1 MDILSYMQDN
11 LLLLDGGMG
20 SLLYARGM
28 SRTERSEQWALTHP
42 EIVKEIHR
50 SYYDA
55 GSNMVLSNTFGA
67 NGLFHS
73 SDELRE
79 IVRSA
84 VRLVR
89 EAAEE
94 SGAPQRKFAALD
106 IGPCGKMIKP
116 LGDFHFDQALEL
128 FAEVVRYGAEAGA
141 DAVFIE
147 TMYDLAET
155 RAALRAARENCDLP
169 VFVSNTFGEN
179 GRLMTGAA
187 PEETVA
193 LAEELGAVA
202 VGMNCSVGP
211 EGMLALAEK
220 YLSLTKLP
228 VIFKPNAGI
237 PEIVNGEAIYK
248 TTPAAF
254 AEAAARAVGMGVR
267 CAGGCCGT
275 TPAHI
280 AALAKAVRG

>member
-42 EIVKEIHR
+42 EVVKEIHR

-55 GSNMVLSNTFGA
+55 GSNMVLTDTFGA

-73 SDELRE
+73 SEELRK
-79 IVRSA
+79 IVESA

-89 EAAEE
+89 EAAAE
-94 SGAPQRKFAALD
+94 SGAPQRKFTALD

-116 LGDFHFDQALEL
+116 LGDFHFDQALAL
-128 FAEVVRYGAEAGA
+128 FAEVVRYGADAGA

-147 TMYDLAET
+147 TMYDLTET
-155 RAALRAARENCDLP
+155 RAALQAAAENCDLP
-169 VFVSNTFGEN
+169 VFVSNTYGEN
-179 GRLMTGAA
+179 GRLMTGSS

-193 LAEELGAVA
+193 LAEEMGAVA

-220 YLSLTKLP
+220 YLMLTKLP

-248 TTPAAF
+248 TTPAVF
-254 AEAAARAVGMGVR
+254 AEAAAKAVGMGVR
-267 CAGGCCGT
+267 CVGGCCGT

-280 AALAKAVRG
+280 AALAEAVRG

>member
-11 LLLLDGGMG
+11 LLLLDGGLG

-42 EIVKEIHR
+42 EVVKEIHR

-106 IGPCGKMIKP
+106 IGPCGKMIKRPARTRFSLRRCTTWPRPAP
-116 LGDFHFDQALEL
+116 LSGQPGKTAIFPYSFPTPSA
-128 FAEVVRYGAEAGA
+128 RT
-141 DAVFIE
+141 AV
-147 TMYDLAET
+147 
-155 RAALRAARENCDLP
+155 
-169 VFVSNTFGEN
+169 
-179 GRLMTGAA
+179 
-187 PEETVA
+187 
-193 LAEELGAVA
+193 
-202 VGMNCSVGP
+202 
-211 EGMLALAEK
+211 
-220 YLSLTKLP
+220 
-228 VIFKPNAGI
+228 
-237 PEIVNGEAIYK
+237 
-248 TTPAAF
+248 
-254 AEAAARAVGMGVR
+254 
-267 CAGGCCGT
+267 
-275 TPAHI
+275 
-280 AALAKAVRG
+280 

>member
-116 LGDFHFDQALEL
+116 LGDFHSGPPGKTAIFPYS
-128 FAEVVRYGAEAGA
+128 FPTPSVRT
-141 DAVFIE
+141 AV
-147 TMYDLAET
+147 
-155 RAALRAARENCDLP
+155 
-169 VFVSNTFGEN
+169 
-179 GRLMTGAA
+179 
-187 PEETVA
+187 
-193 LAEELGAVA
+193 
-202 VGMNCSVGP
+202 
-211 EGMLALAEK
+211 
-220 YLSLTKLP
+220 
-228 VIFKPNAGI
+228 
-237 PEIVNGEAIYK
+237 
-248 TTPAAF
+248 
-254 AEAAARAVGMGVR
+254 
-267 CAGGCCGT
+267 
-275 TPAHI
+275 
-280 AALAKAVRG
+280 

>member
-1 MDILSYMQDN
+1 MQDN

-106 IGPCGKMIKP
+106 IGPCGKIIKP

-128 FAEVVRYGAEAGA
+128 FAELVRNGSFAAHDAKAALHEAYPVDSAEEALLGDADVIGA
-141 DAVFIE
+141 DEAASFIAQIKE
-147 TMYDLAET
+147 EIVKQGLDDRDSMRAFIKDFAERNNIALNDSQLDQITDLAM
-155 RAALRAARENCDLP
+155 R
-169 VFVSNTFGEN
+169 F
-179 GRLMTGAA
+179 
-187 PEETVA
+187 VA
-193 LAEELGAVA
+193 LDIDPKQLSDQIRNFA
-202 VGMNCSVGP
+202 
-211 EGMLALAEK
+211 GMLDQLGKAAEK
-220 YLSLTKLP
+220 T
-228 VIFKPNAGI
+228 AGFF
-237 PEIVNGEAIYK
+237 ESFGK
-248 TTPAAF
+248 AF
-254 AEAAARAVGMGVR
+254 RDFFQWIADLF
-267 CAGGCCGT
+267 GGNN
-275 TPAHI
+275 
-280 AALAKAVRG
+280 